1 MIRIHI
7 ILQNLDDCAAEWL
20 MAPRTSSSLLQ
31 NLTELYPTLIPLLP
45 SLRFV
50 EQYDPAD
57 ETVEAK
63 SQPYA
68 YVADSVHEVKLGE
81 DVSEVMGRGIKPE
94 TWDAMVELR
103 DKLAPD
109 AILSWFVVVCGDVER
124 WAPPTTTLASLRA
137 KANGIAPNGLNG
149 STLNGGGGYLDQDGR
164 APYSAT
170 SAHYSATSAESQ
182 SRWSKEESRPSTSR
196 SIKKFFGEKVLR
208 KTKRYELH
216 VFYLRTGSLIDS

>member
-1 MIRIHI
+1 MPTYLLHGFRWLRSSIRIHI

-20 MAPRTSSSLLQ
+20 IAPPTSRALLQ

-57 ETVEAK
+57 ESVEAK
-63 SQPYA
+63 SQPFA

-94 TWDAMVELR
+94 TWDAIVELR
-103 DKLAPD
+103 DHLEPKAQ
-109 AILSWFVVVCGDVER
+109 LSWFVVVCGDVER
-124 WAPPTTTLASLRA
+124 WAPPKSTLASMRA
-137 KANGIAPNGLNG
+137 AANGAAPNKLNG
-149 STLNGGGGYLDQDGR
+149 SSVNGGGGHLDQDGG
-164 APYSAT
+164 APHSA
-170 SAHYSATSAESQ
+170 ASAESQ
-182 SRWSKEESRPSTSR
+182 SRWSKEENRPSTSR

-208 KTKRYELH
+208 KTKR
-216 VFYLRTGSLIDS
+216 

>member
-1 MIRIHI
+1 
-7 ILQNLDDCAAEWL
+7 
-20 MAPRTSSSLLQ
+20 MAPPTSRALLQ
-31 NLTELYPTLIPLLP
+31 NLTELYPTIIPLLP
-45 SLRFV
+45 SLRFI

-57 ETVEAK
+57 ESVEAK

-68 YVADSVHEVKLGE
+68 YVADKVHEVKLGE

-94 TWDAMVELR
+94 AWDAMIELR

-109 AILSWFVVVCGDVER
+109 ERLSWFVVVCGDVER
-124 WAPPTTTLASLRA
+124 WAPPKTTLASLSTTTKRTSL
-137 KANGIAPNGLNG
+137 NGLNG
-149 STLNGGGGYLDQDGR
+149 STLNSGGSYPDQDGG

-170 SAHYSATSAESQ
+170 SAPYSATSVESQ

-196 SIKKFFGEKVLR
+196 SLKKFFGEKVLR

-216 VFYLRTGSLIDS
+216 AFLGHWFAH